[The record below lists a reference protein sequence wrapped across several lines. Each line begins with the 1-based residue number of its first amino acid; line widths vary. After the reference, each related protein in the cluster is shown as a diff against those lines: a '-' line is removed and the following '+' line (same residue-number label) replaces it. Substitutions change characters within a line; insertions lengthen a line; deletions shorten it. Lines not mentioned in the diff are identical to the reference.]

1 MNNIIEIKGLT
12 KIYDKKVKAVDN
24 IDFEVKEGGLFSFL
38 GLNGAGKSTT
48 INIISGILKK
58 TSGKVIINGYDIDQY
73 PEKTKEYIGMV
84 FQKSVLDG
92 ELSVYENL
100 YLRGKLYFKDKNALK
115 ERIEKVIQQFELSN
129 ISKRQYNKLSGGQKR
144 RVDIARAMIHNP
156 KILILDEPTTGLDP
170 ITRILVWNVIKKQ
183 QIENN
188 MTIFLTTHYLEEAND
203 SDYVCIIDSGVIKVK
218 GTPAELKK
226 SYSWTTLKLTPKNID
241 QFITK
246 LNQKFDKF
254 NDTLVIEFKTFDEAN
269 KFLLN
274 VINELSSY
282 EVIKGN
288 MDQVFLNVTN
298 KKVSEV

>member
-203 SDYVCIIDSGVIKVK
+203 SDYVCIIDNGVIKVK

-246 LNQKFDKF
+246 LNQKFDRF

>member
-1 MNNIIEIKGLT
+1 MNNVIEIKNLT
-12 KIYDKKVKAVDN
+12 KIYEKKVKAVDN
-24 IDFEVKEGGLFSFL
+24 INFEVKEGTLFSFL

-48 INIISGILKK
+48 INIIAGILKK
-58 TSGKVIINGYDIDQY
+58 TSGNVIINGYDIDKY
-73 PEKTKEYIGMV
+73 PEKTNEYIGIV

-100 YLRGKLYFKDKNALK
+100 YLRGSLYFKDKSKLK
-115 ERIEKVIQQFELSN
+115 QRIQKVIEQFELSN
-129 ISKRQYNKLSGGQKR
+129 ILKRQYNKLSGGQKR

-156 KILILDEPTTGLDP
+156 KVLILDEPTTGLDP
-170 ITRILVWNVIKKQ
+170 ITRILVWDVIKKQ
-183 QIENN
+183 QKENN

-203 SDYVCIIDSGVIKVK
+203 SDYVCIIDNGTIKVK

-226 SYSWTTLKLTPKNID
+226 HYSNTLLKLTPKDIEK
-241 QFITK
+241 FISK
-246 LNQKFDKF
+246 INWEFEKF
-254 NDTLVIEFKTFDEAN
+254 NDTIVIKFKTFDQAN
-269 KFLLN
+269 QFLLAN
-274 VINELSSY
+274 VNELYSY

>member
-100 YLRGKLYFKDKNALK
+100 YLRGKLYFKDKNTLK

-203 SDYVCIIDSGVIKVK
+203 SDYVCIIDNGVIKVK

-246 LNQKFDKF
+246 LNQKFDRF

>member
-241 QFITK
+241 QFVTK

>member
-100 YLRGKLYFKDKNALK
+100 YLRGKLYFKDKNTLK

-203 SDYVCIIDSGVIKVK
+203 SDYVCIIDNGVIKVK

-226 SYSWTTLKLTPKNID
+226 SYSWTALKLTPKNID

-246 LNQKFDKF
+246 LNQKFDRF

>member
-24 IDFEVKEGGLFSFL
+24 INFEVKEGGLFSFL

-203 SDYVCIIDSGVIKVK
+203 SDYVCIIDNGVIKVK
-218 GTPAELKK
+218 GTPAELRK

-246 LNQKFDKF
+246 LNQKFDRF